1 MHEAEGVRLDFMDAV
16 IFCVLDVVW
25 LTINVSVNEQSV
37 VGPFLSLQRACLFLA
52 LDQGKPQS
60 HLKRTVSYNI
70 DWRALWIIRSTIVFP
85 LGAGYA
91 SWLLKR
97 VRLLQPNN

>member
-1 MHEAEGVRLDFMDAV
+1 MHEGVRLDFMDAV

-25 LTINVSVNEQSV
+25 LKINLTSMNSQLLARFS
-37 VGPFLSLQRACLFLA
+37 PFQRACLFLA

-70 DWRALWIIRSTIVFP
+70 DWRVLWIIRSTIVFP